1 MSASTKTTIT
11 SGDADGAERQISYEA
26 YLRRFEVEAAAFER
40 GFRTS
45 LLIEQFKEVCCQ
57 TPVVKASACSSR
69 SSHFDENSKARSL
82 VHDSDL
88 LSLHL

>member
-40 GFRTS
+40 GFKTA
-45 LLIEQFKEVCCQ
+45 LFIEQFK
-57 TPVVKASACSSR
+57 AG
-69 SSHFDENSKARSL
+69 
-82 VHDSDL
+82 L
-88 LSLHL
+88 LPNADRKSQRLQ